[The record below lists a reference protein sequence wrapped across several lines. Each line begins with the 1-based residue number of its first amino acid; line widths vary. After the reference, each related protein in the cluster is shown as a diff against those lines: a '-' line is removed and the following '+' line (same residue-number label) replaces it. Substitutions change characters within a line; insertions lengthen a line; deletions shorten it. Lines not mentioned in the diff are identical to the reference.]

1 MARLFLA
8 QRRNT
13 EAEALLQNAIPVL
26 ENSRQPDDPCLAIA
40 LTNLA
45 EAYRIDGRY
54 AKAEPFYRQVLAIV
68 RQNPEQEN
76 AEIVEGLN
84 HFSAMLRK
92 TKRKA
97 EARDLD
103 HQIKSIL
110 PKP

>member
-1 MARLFLA
+1 MARLWLSGA
-8 QRRNT
+8 TPRRRRCSRT
-13 EAEALLQNAIPVL
+13 PSPSWKS
-26 ENSRQPDDPCLAIA
+26 SRQPDDPCLAIA

-54 AKAEPFYRQVLAIV
+54 AKAEPYYRQVLAIV
-68 RQNPEQEN
+68 RENPEQKN

-84 HFSAMLRK
+84 HFTAMLRK

-103 HQIKSIL
+103 NQIQSIL